1 MIIGAL
7 LVIVLVITQ
16 WISSRKTRV
25 AHDFSGYR
33 K

>member
-25 AHDFSGYR
+25 SHDFRGFR